1 MPDVCDIRNETGKA
15 PRWSLRSLLKP
26 FLRAEDGNATI
37 EAVLW
42 MPFFVALFSLVVDG
56 TAIFNKHS
64 NVLRIM
70 HDANRSFSV
79 GRHASP
85 EETMTAILA
94 NAAYITPNMKVET
107 TVSNGMIYTVAKIPV
122 SDLDITGLFTGITSA
137 ALTINS
143 QHYLEL

>member
-1 MPDVCDIRNETGKA
+1 MSTNRDKCTENTKA
-15 PRWSLRSLLKP
+15 PRWTLRALLKP
-26 FLRAEDGNATI
+26 FLREEDGNATV
-37 EAVLW
+37 EAVMW

-79 GRHASP
+79 GRHISP
-85 EETMTAILA
+85 EATMTAIKN

-107 TVSNGMIYTVAKIPV
+107 VVSGGVIYTTALIPV